1 MTLFSFLTP
10 GYMAIKTIPKN
21 EGINAVTEGV
31 SEAKYPH
38 VERLI
43 RIKALNKL
51 AECAFM

>member
-10 GYMAIKTIPKN
+10 GYMAIKAMPKN
-21 EGINAVTEGV
+21 EGINAVSEGV

-38 VERLI
+38 AESPI

-51 AECAFM
+51 AVCAFI